1 MIRWRKASVQIGIG
15 MAMAMVMGCQESSMK
30 HKTSMKVSSVAFEH
44 IGLNLPDPKAA
55 AEWYCKNLGMTVVKN
70 PPGQNVF
77 FVADSGRHM
86 MLELYHN
93 PKSPV
98 PDYVSIEH
106 LSLHI
111 SFMVDNL
118 EVVRTR
124 LIAAGARPMG
134 DIASSASGDK
144 VANFRD
150 PWGLPIQFVQ
160 RAEPML
166 PHHP

>member
-1 MIRWRKASVQIGIG
+1 
-15 MAMAMVMGCQESSMK
+15 
-30 HKTSMKVSSVAFEH
+30 
-44 IGLNLPDPKAA
+44 
-55 AEWYCKNLGMTVVKN
+55 
-70 PPGQNVF
+70 
-77 FVADSGRHM
+77 M
-86 MLELYHN
+86 MFELYHN